1 MAAYGS
7 VHINPRTKNIN
18 NSLTETYNGIHM
30 NIEAK
35 DVIAAV
41 TIVALA
47 ILLAFD
53 KIDAKT
59 FSAILGII
67 LGFYFG
73 MKSGIEIGKRSK

>member
-7 VHINPRTKNIN
+7 VHINPQTKNIN

-35 DVIAAV
+35 DAIAAV
-41 TIVALA
+41 TIVVLA

-73 MKSGIEIGKRSK
+73 MKSGVEIGKRSK

>member
-1 MAAYGS
+1 MAAYG
-7 VHINPRTKNIN
+7 
-18 NSLTETYNGIHM
+18 GIHM

-41 TIVALA
+41 TIVVLA
-47 ILLAFD
+47 ILLTLD

-67 LGFYFG
+67 LAFYFG
-73 MKSGIEIGKRSK
+73 IKSGVEIGKRSK